1 MLTRRPTAVPTL
13 VPTFSK
19 GVPTPSP
26 TVATIKSIKVSHK
39 IKGIPRDDAESPKFK
54 NSCRRSAAEAVRVPV
69 DDVTVV
75 SVTFVGSTRR
85 LLEESEVDI
94 VYAIATQNGNTTE
107 MSSSL
112 ETAIE
117 SGSWSESLQLDGF
130 PNAFVG
136 PVVVEVTSPTY
147 SPTFKPT
154 REAKAVYASKEVIIG
169 TTIGAFFFA
178 LFSVIIGFFLCKRA
192 QSGNLSPTTEANVRQ
207 DTRDFVP
214 PPNVNSN
221 NTSSGD
227 KIVDVENP
235 AVSRW

>member
-1 MLTRRPTAVPTL
+1 MT
-13 VPTFSK
+13 
-19 GVPTPSP
+19 
-26 TVATIKSIKVSHK
+26 
-39 IKGIPRDDAESPKFK
+39 DNFK
-54 NSCRRSAAEAVRVPV
+54 QSCRRSAAEAVRVPV
-69 DDVTVV
+69 EDVTVV
-75 SVTFVGSTRR
+75 SVTSVGPTRH
-85 LLEESEVDI
+85 LLQESEVDI
-94 VYAIATQNGNTTE
+94 VYAIATPNGNTTQ

-112 ETAIE
+112 DAAIK
-117 SGSWSESLQLDGF
+117 SGSWSESLKIDGF
-130 PNAFVG
+130 PNAFVLQI
-136 PVVVEVTSPTY
+136 VVEVTSPTY

-214 PPNVNSN
+214 PPNVNAN
-221 NTSSGD
+221 NTRSGD
-227 KIVDVENP
+227 KMVDVENP